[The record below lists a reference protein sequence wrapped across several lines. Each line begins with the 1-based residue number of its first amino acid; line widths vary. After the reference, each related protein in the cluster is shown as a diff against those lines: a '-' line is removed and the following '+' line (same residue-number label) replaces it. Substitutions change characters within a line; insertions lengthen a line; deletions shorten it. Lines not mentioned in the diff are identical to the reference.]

1 MICRDSQQTVLIVF
15 TCCYT
20 RYFTNLFAL
29 FLLFL
34 EARGELDNVIEQV
47 GVHAMSRSHLDA
59 WQIR

>member
-1 MICRDSQQTVLIVF
+1 MIGCDSQQTVLIVF
-15 TCCYT
+15 IWCYT

-34 EARGELDNVIEQV
+34 EAGGELDNVIEQV

-59 WQIR
+59 RQVR